1 MQNKTAPTVFG
12 SFDRRGTSRQ
22 PWPRGVLATAA
33 ALALLGASLDAQA
46 LALGAITVRS
56 ALGEPLRAEIEVP
69 QISSEEAATLKASV
83 GSPEAF
89 RAAGVDYPAAL
100 AGARV
105 TLQRRANG
113 QAYLRVAGER
123 TVNEPFLGIVIE
135 ANWANGRV
143 VRDYTMLV
151 DPPGRAAPPAVTV
164 TPSQVAPAPA
174 TVQAPR
180 VAAAPAPA
188 PATEAGARPRRDI
201 QPAEVPRRAAAP
213 GGDGAPVTV
222 QRGDT
227 AGSIARAHAIDG
239 VSLDQ
244 MLVAMLRANP
254 QAFIKGNV
262 NLMRAGAVLQ
272 MPSAEQA
279 SATSRQAARRAV
291 VAQTRDFQAYRLG
304 VAQRSGATRV
314 AAATGSASGGV
325 QPEVQDS
332 RAAAPSQDRLKLSRS
347 GTQSGA
353 ESQLAQSR
361 QAQEQSERVAEL
373 NKNISELS
381 RLQAASG
388 SPAAAPATSAV
399 PAINVPTG
407 APAAAP
413 AAAASAPVVP
423 PAVAPAPAPTAA
435 AVTAPAS
442 AASAAASAAA
452 DAASSA
458 VAAAASAASAAA
470 SATETAVTSAASA
483 ASAAA
488 DAASAATAAASAAP
502 APQRP
507 RVAPP
512 PPMPVQEPSFLDT
525 LTENPLLPIAGA
537 GLLALLAGY
546 GVYRSRQ
553 RKKDAAPLD
562 SSFIESRLQ
571 PDSFFG
577 ASGGQRVNTKDG
589 GSSVSGSSSMAYSPS
604 QLDAAGDVDP
614 VAEADVY
621 LAYGRDMQA
630 EEILK
635 EALRTHPGRI
645 SIHRKLAEIYAKRR
659 DARAF
664 EAIATEAYAI
674 TQGQGPDWQAITSL
688 GGELEPANPL
698 YQPGGAPSTK
708 PAPMAARPSF
718 GADTEPQTAQVLE
731 AKGPDSSG
739 LPLDLDL
746 DLDDAPVRAATTAP
760 SPLPPAAPSIAPA
773 AVAAGVTAAAAGAAA
788 AARAPV
794 PPPPAPAPAPVAD
807 AHAPLDFDLDLD
819 FSPPSE
825 LGTTR
830 PPVAPAEPARP
841 VAAAP
846 VVPPPAPAVERNS
859 GMIDFDM
866 DALSLDPDSRSGG
879 ELKTEQPEDADEDP
893 LGTKLS
899 LAQEFHAI
907 GDTEGAR
914 ALVKEVIAESSGAM
928 RVRAERFLAE
938 LH

>member
-1 MQNKTAPTVFG
+1 MLASAVALTMFG
-12 SFDRRGTSRQ
+12 
-22 PWPRGVLATAA
+22 V
-33 ALALLGASLDAQA
+33 SLDAQA

-69 QISSEEAATLKASV
+69 QISSEEAATFQAAVAS
-83 GSPEAF
+83 PQAF
-89 RAAGVDYPAAL
+89 RSAGVDYSPAL
-100 AGARV
+100 SGARV
-105 TLQRRANG
+105 TLHRRANG
-113 QAYLRVAGER
+113 QAYLRVVGDR
-123 TVNEPFLGIVIE
+123 PVNEPFLGIVID

-151 DPPGRAAPPAVTV
+151 DPPGRAAPPPVVVTQPQ
-164 TPSQVAPAPA
+164 TASPAPMAPAAPAPVAPPPVVPA
-174 TVQAPR
+174 TVAEQTTPATADAAARARSARMAEARRKAAAP
-180 VAAAPAPA
+180 AAAPAPA
-188 PATEAGARPRRDI
+188 PAASG
-201 QPAEVPRRAAAP
+201 
-213 GGDGAPVTV
+213 GGDQVRV

-227 AGSIARAHAIDG
+227 AYALASAHRVEG

-254 QAFIKGNV
+254 NAFIRGNV
-262 NLMRAGAVLQ
+262 NLMKAGAVIN
-272 MPSAEQA
+272 MPTAEQA
-279 SATSRQAARRAV
+279 AATSRQAARRTV
-291 VAQTRDFQAYRLG
+291 VAQSRDFNAYRRG
-304 VAQRSGATRV
+304 VAQRAGGTRV
-314 AAATGSASGGV
+314 AAATRSASGGV
-325 QPEVQDS
+325 QAQVRDT
-332 RAAAPSQDRLKLSRS
+332 RAAAPAQDRLTLSRGGSPS
-347 GTQSGA
+347 GSEATV
-353 ESQLAQSR
+353 AQSR
-361 QAQEQSERVAEL
+361 QAQEQAERVAEL

-442 AASAAASAAA
+442 AASAAA

-458 VAAAASAASAAA
+458 VAAAAS
-470 SATETAVTSAASA
+470 ASA

-708 PAPMAARPSF
+708 P
-718 GADTEPQTAQVLE
+718 
-731 AKGPDSSG
+731 
-739 LPLDLDL
+739 
-746 DLDDAPVRAATTAP
+746 
-760 SPLPPAAPSIAPA
+760 
-773 AVAAGVTAAAAGAAA
+773 
-788 AARAPV
+788 
-794 PPPPAPAPAPVAD
+794 
-807 AHAPLDFDLDLD
+807 
-819 FSPPSE
+819 
-825 LGTTR
+825 
-830 PPVAPAEPARP
+830 
-841 VAAAP
+841 
-846 VVPPPAPAVERNS
+846 
-859 GMIDFDM
+859 
-866 DALSLDPDSRSGG
+866 
-879 ELKTEQPEDADEDP
+879 
-893 LGTKLS
+893 
-899 LAQEFHAI
+899 
-907 GDTEGAR
+907 
-914 ALVKEVIAESSGAM
+914 
-928 RVRAERFLAE
+928 
-938 LH
+938 

>member
-1 MQNKTAPTVFG
+1 
-12 SFDRRGTSRQ
+12 
-22 PWPRGVLATAA
+22 
-33 ALALLGASLDAQA
+33 
-46 LALGAITVRS
+46 
-56 ALGEPLRAEIEVP
+56 
-69 QISSEEAATLKASV
+69 
-83 GSPEAF
+83 
-89 RAAGVDYPAAL
+89 
-100 AGARV
+100 
-105 TLQRRANG
+105 
-113 QAYLRVAGER
+113 
-123 TVNEPFLGIVIE
+123 
-135 ANWANGRV
+135 
-143 VRDYTMLV
+143 
-151 DPPGRAAPPAVTV
+151 
-164 TPSQVAPAPA
+164 
-174 TVQAPR
+174 
-180 VAAAPAPA
+180 
-188 PATEAGARPRRDI
+188 
-201 QPAEVPRRAAAP
+201 
-213 GGDGAPVTV
+213 
-222 QRGDT
+222 
-227 AGSIARAHAIDG
+227 
-239 VSLDQ
+239 

-254 QAFIKGNV
+254 NAFIRGNV
-262 NLMRAGAVLQ
+262 NLMKAGAVIN
-272 MPSAEQA
+272 MPTAEQA
-279 SATSRQAARRAV
+279 AATSRQAARRTV
-291 VAQTRDFQAYRLG
+291 VAQSRDFNAYRRG
-304 VAQRSGATRV
+304 VAQRAGGTRV
-314 AAATGSASGGV
+314 AAATRSASGGV
-325 QPEVQDS
+325 QAQVRDT
-332 RAAAPSQDRLKLSRS
+332 RAAAPAQDRLTLSRGGSPS
-347 GTQSGA
+347 GSEATV
-353 ESQLAQSR
+353 AQSR
-361 QAQEQSERVAEL
+361 QAQEQAERVAEL

-442 AASAAASAAA
+442 AASAAA

>member
-1 MQNKTAPTVFG
+1 
-12 SFDRRGTSRQ
+12 
-22 PWPRGVLATAA
+22 
-33 ALALLGASLDAQA
+33 
-46 LALGAITVRS
+46 
-56 ALGEPLRAEIEVP
+56 
-69 QISSEEAATLKASV
+69 
-83 GSPEAF
+83 
-89 RAAGVDYPAAL
+89 
-100 AGARV
+100 
-105 TLQRRANG
+105 
-113 QAYLRVAGER
+113 
-123 TVNEPFLGIVIE
+123 
-135 ANWANGRV
+135 
-143 VRDYTMLV
+143 
-151 DPPGRAAPPAVTV
+151 
-164 TPSQVAPAPA
+164 
-174 TVQAPR
+174 
-180 VAAAPAPA
+180 
-188 PATEAGARPRRDI
+188 
-201 QPAEVPRRAAAP
+201 
-213 GGDGAPVTV
+213 
-222 QRGDT
+222 
-227 AGSIARAHAIDG
+227 
-239 VSLDQ
+239 
-244 MLVAMLRANP
+244 
-254 QAFIKGNV
+254 
-262 NLMRAGAVLQ
+262 
-272 MPSAEQA
+272 
-279 SATSRQAARRAV
+279 
-291 VAQTRDFQAYRLG
+291 
-304 VAQRSGATRV
+304 
-314 AAATGSASGGV
+314 
-325 QPEVQDS
+325 
-332 RAAAPSQDRLKLSRS
+332 
-347 GTQSGA
+347 
-353 ESQLAQSR
+353 
-361 QAQEQSERVAEL
+361 
-373 NKNISELS
+373 
-381 RLQAASG
+381 
-388 SPAAAPATSAV
+388 
-399 PAINVPTG
+399 
-407 APAAAP
+407 
-413 AAAASAPVVP
+413 
-423 PAVAPAPAPTAA
+423 
-435 AVTAPAS
+435 
-442 AASAAASAAA
+442 
-452 DAASSA
+452 
-458 VAAAASAASAAA
+458 
-470 SATETAVTSAASA
+470 
-483 ASAAA
+483 
-488 DAASAATAAASAAP
+488 
-502 APQRP
+502 
-507 RVAPP
+507 
-512 PPMPVQEPSFLDT
+512 MPVQEPSFLDT

-589 GSSVSGSSSMAYSPS
+589 GSSVSGNSSMAYSPS

-794 PPPPAPAPAPVAD
+794 PPRPAPAPAPVAD